1 MTINIFSPSFAGL
14 SPIMDINTPGTIG
27 TPNQAGGSLT
37 ISPLYNTP
45 SSIDALHFGG
55 PLLGTPA
62 TIAITPLQ
70 SAHQLTVAQRI
81 AQHEEAIRIADEDSV
96 VRALNFINAEE
107 DNSPISNVSSDLE
120 QEISDASSEDSD
132 ISSSSE
138 NLAEVFEAEPSPL
151 HQFEFNLEE
160 MEEEITTD
168 ESSDSDNGNPL
179 KRSRD
184 YDDDSSDDETNTKKA
199 RSGDSEEESG
209 YVGLTNQ
216 DLEDIA
222 AFWDDINTPD
232 AQSFISPEST
242 GSLSFTLSPD
252 DKMNLSGE
260 IDDTPFPYLEGNA

>member
-1 MTINIFSPSFAGL
+1 MTINIFSPTFAGL
-14 SPIMDINTPGTIG
+14 SPITDITTPGTIG

-37 ISPLYNTP
+37 VSPLYNTP
-45 SSIDALHFGG
+45 NSIADLQFGA

-70 SAHQLTVAQRI
+70 SAHQLTVREI
-81 AQHEEAIRIADEDSV
+81 VAQHEEAIRIAEEDTV
-96 VRALNFINAEE
+96 VRALNFINAEAE
-107 DNSPISNVSSDLE
+107 DSPISN
-120 QEISDASSEDSD
+120 ISSEDSD

-151 HQFEFNLEE
+151 RQFEFDLEE

-168 ESSDSDNGNPL
+168 ESSDSDGSL

-184 YDDDSSDDETNTKKA
+184 SDDDISDDDANNKKA

-216 DLEDIA
+216 DLTDIA
-222 AFWDDINTPD
+222 DFYDNLTTPD

-242 GSLSFTLSPD
+242 GSLSLTLSSD
-252 DKMNLSGE
+252 DRMNLSGE
-260 IDDTPFPYLEGNA
+260 IDGTPFPFLEGNV